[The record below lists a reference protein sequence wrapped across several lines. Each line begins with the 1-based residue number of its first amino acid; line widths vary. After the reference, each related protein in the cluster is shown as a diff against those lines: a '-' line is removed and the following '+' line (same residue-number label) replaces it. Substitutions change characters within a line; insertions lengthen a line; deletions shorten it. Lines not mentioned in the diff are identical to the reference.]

1 LSNNDV
7 LQILAQHQ
15 QKWEAMA
22 TKLLYSNSA
31 LKAID
36 IVQDM
41 YLKVFDE
48 LTNNELEINNLIVN
62 NEPHYGVI
70 KKIIKRLIQVKS
82 KDKNNNIR
90 LKDLHKEIA
99 DKEKQEENIDDKID
113 KVLQEMY
120 WFDRKLFNLYRK
132 EFHKGLGDTIAKV
145 TKATGID
152 KAVKF
157 IAGDDCGCEERK
169 EALNKLFP
177 YHRPE
182 CLKESEYNYLKEF
195 YKTHKDRLTKEEQ
208 VKLIEISNRV
218 LHTKRQL
225 SSCSSCV
232 RDLIADCKRLF
243 NNYNG

>member
-1 LSNNDV
+1 MSNNDV

-22 TKLLYSNSA
+22 TKILYSNSE

-99 DKEKQEENIDDKID
+99 DKEKQEENIDEKID

-132 EFHKGLGDTIAKV
+132 EFHSIRKLSKATKISHVTVHKTIAKC
-145 TKATGID
+145 KQEL
-152 KAVKF
+152 K
-157 IAGDDCGCEERK
+157 
-169 EALNKLFP
+169 NKI
-177 YHRPE
+177 
-182 CLKESEYNYLKEF
+182 
-195 YKTHKDRLTKEEQ
+195 
-208 VKLIEISNRV
+208 KL
-218 LHTKRQL
+218 
-225 SSCSSCV
+225 
-232 RDLIADCKRLF
+232 
-243 NNYNG
+243 